1 MLHNGFSTLNV
12 MYASCRHNVKRQFIV
27 YFGGCWWV
35 VAYLFLVKKREEKKK
50 GHIQE
55 SRNIVKE
62 KYDTFYL

>member
-35 VAYLFLVKKREEKKK
+35 VAYLFFGEKERGKEERTHSGISKYRK
-50 GHIQE
+50 GKI
-55 SRNIVKE
+55 
-62 KYDTFYL
+62 